1 MDRNEA
7 TALINVD
14 THELDISAIVSDHF
28 DGQHVL
34 QVRRKGSRHSE
45 TIMREDR
52 KYEAF
57 SYAILF
63 PHGEDG
69 WSRGCSFTFRD
80 YLVSRMLL
88 PEDGISYPSRDGNP
102 LHIFQSNRF
111 QIFHRLG
118 QIYLCDQVSRMI
130 DGHISFQK
138 HHSTRMLQGM
148 NSARTTEQE
157 EEEEEEQEQEDDE
170 RKQGGASRTAR
181 AVDDNEGDESDDA
194 HEDIEDNEVDDDDDD
209 DAAGAIA
216 IEPQYA
222 KGSKKTFL
230 SDKCHGSRRHLR
242 KCAMNALHVVQ
253 RYGRS
258 DLFIT
263 FTTNTNWPELL
274 EALPPDKTAFDCPFI
289 TCVVFKRR

>member
-80 YLVSRMLL
+80 YLVSRMLIRIWVL
-88 PEDGISYPSRDGNP
+88 PFFNKKKKKNYFKMYYKVKEE
-102 LHIFQSNRF
+102 
-111 QIFHRLG
+111 
-118 QIYLCDQVSRMI
+118 
-130 DGHISFQK
+130 
-138 HHSTRMLQGM
+138 
-148 NSARTTEQE
+148 NS
-157 EEEEEEQEQEDDE
+157 
-170 RKQGGASRTAR
+170 S
-181 AVDDNEGDESDDA
+181 
-194 HEDIEDNEVDDDDDD
+194 
-209 DAAGAIA
+209 
-216 IEPQYA
+216 
-222 KGSKKTFL
+222 
-230 SDKCHGSRRHLR
+230 
-242 KCAMNALHVVQ
+242 
-253 RYGRS
+253 
-258 DLFIT
+258 
-263 FTTNTNWPELL
+263 
-274 EALPPDKTAFDCPFI
+274 
-289 TCVVFKRR
+289 